1 MIATKFTEWLLA
13 TGKVNQVLDLI
24 KLDGVKGASSR
35 TGLGA
40 GLGASGGGGGG
51 GHVEKSGSGSGSGGG
66 GGVSRSMDACDVGSL
81 SASASDMFM

>member
-1 MIATKFTEWLLA
+1 MITAKFTEWLLT

-24 KLDGVKGASSR
+24 KLDGVKGAASR

-40 GLGASGGGGGG
+40 GTGGGQL
-51 GHVEKSGSGSGSGGG
+51 EKSGGG
-66 GGVSRSMDACDVGSL
+66 GGVSRSMDACDVVSL